1 MGVIILVVGLILLVG
16 SAIAY
21 YSAANSC
28 DQNYYPGSSS
38 NSACIASY
46 LPAVYALV
54 AIGVLALVLGGY
66 ITLILGG
73 YVTLPRSNSV
83 R

>member
-1 MGVIILVVGLILLVG
+1 MGVIVLVVGLILLVG

-28 DQNYYPGSSS
+28 NQDYYPGS
-38 NSACIASY
+38 NANAACVASY

-54 AIGVLALVLGGY
+54 AIGILALILGGY
-66 ITLILGG
+66 ITLVVGG
-73 YVTLPRSNSV
+73 YVTLPRNSPV
-83 R
+83 K